1 MSTKSAISIEEY
13 FRTSFEGLDRE
24 YVDGEIVERT
34 LPDNLHSR
42 TQWRLSGLIWDLS
55 KTLPF
60 HGRTELRSR
69 VRATRVRI
77 PDVSIYAGAEPTE
90 RAPTKPPLV
99 AIEILS
105 FFFVKP
111 VSQPPNGDGYLDTG
125 INDEWLL
132 VSNDAARLRLRNR
145 LAKRPPPRP
154 RGTDGAAPRR
164 NWCGQ
169 AAHSAATCNA

>member
-1 MSTKSAISIEEY
+1 MDMSTKSAVLIEDY
-13 FRTSFEGLDRE
+13 LQTSFEGLDRE

-34 LPDNLHSR
+34 LPNFIHGK

-77 PDVSIYAGAEPTE
+77 PDVSIYAGQEPTE
-90 RAPTKPPLV
+90 RVPTKPPWV

-105 FFFVKP
+105 PDDRHSELMQKFAEYDAWGVRHIWLVEPESRKLRVYADGTLSE
-111 VSQPPNGDGYLDTG
+111 VSELTIPEFNVQFT
-125 INDEWLL
+125 
-132 VSNDAARLRLRNR
+132 AAEIF
-145 LAKRPPPRP
+145 
-154 RGTDGAAPRR
+154 G
-164 NWCGQ
+164 
-169 AAHSAATCNA
+169 

>member
-1 MSTKSAISIEEY
+1 MDMSTKSAISIEDY
-13 FRTSFEGLDRE
+13 LRTSFEGLDRE
-24 YVDGEIVERT
+24 YVDGEIVERALT
-34 LPDNLHSR
+34 DELQSK

-90 RAPTKPPLV
+90 RVPTKPPLV

-105 FFFVKP
+105 PDDRHSELMRKFEEYSAWGVPHIWLVDPESRKLNVYADGTLSE
-111 VSQPPNGDGYLDTG
+111 VSALIIPEFDVQLTG
-125 INDEWLL
+125 AGIF
-132 VSNDAARLRLRNR
+132 
-145 LAKRPPPRP
+145 
-154 RGTDGAAPRR
+154 G
-164 NWCGQ
+164 
-169 AAHSAATCNA
+169 

>member
-1 MSTKSAISIEEY
+1 MSTKSAVSIEDY
-13 FRTSFEGLDRE
+13 LRTSFEGLDRE

-34 LPDNLHSR
+34 LPDELHSK

-77 PDVSIYAGAEPTE
+77 PDVSIYAGSEPTE
-90 RAPTKPPLV
+90 KVPSKPPLV

-105 FFFVKP
+105 P
-111 VSQPPNGDGYLDTG
+111 DDRHSQVMQKLEEYSTWGVRHIWLVDPERRRLHVYADGTLSEVTALT
-125 INDEWLL
+125 IPEFAVQLT
-132 VSNDAARLRLRNR
+132 AAQIF
-145 LAKRPPPRP
+145 
-154 RGTDGAAPRR
+154 G
-164 NWCGQ
+164 
-169 AAHSAATCNA
+169 